1 MKNLKLAR
9 FLPVLALAAGTAGC
23 EDLTSLNDNPNA
35 PTEVPARFVFTEGLQ
50 DAANRFLGAAFNFG
64 YGEVLAQHLA
74 QIQYAEED
82 LYLYR
87 DADLDFLFREAY
99 SGYLMDF
106 HTVARLGEAE
116 EDPNL
121 QAGGT
126 IMRTWTMQNMTD
138 LWGDLPY
145 SEALQGVENDV
156 VTPAYDT
163 QAQIYDRMFADL
175 AAASAMIVPGEDPFG
190 AQDLVYQGDMGNW
203 RKFSN
208 SLRLRLALRVSDVA
222 AAKAATQAQAALA
235 APGGLISSAAE
246 NADICYTA
254 TTRNPWFNYWQGR
267 PGDYRM
273 SATLVNTMKSL
284 DDPRLDAYAQP
295 IEADTAYGGRALGT
309 DEVYFE
315 GLPNGLAENDYK
327 FTQASQPGTALLAQ
341 TACLPLMTYEEV
353 LFLQAEAV
361 ARGLITGDKSAE
373 ELYEDA
379 ITASM
384 TRWGATSAEI
394 AAYLAQ
400 PEVAWNAAQ
409 WQRLIGTQKWIA
421 LFGQGLEAFAEVRRL
436 DVPALVP
443 GPDAVLTSIPK
454 RYPYPFSE
462 STFNDANLQAARQR
476 QSIST
481 AEQAQTAR
489 LWWDVR

>member
-23 EDLTSLNDNPNA
+23 EDLTTLNENPNA
-35 PTEVPARFVFTEGLQ
+35 PIDVPARFVFTEGLQ
-50 DAANRFLGAAFNFG
+50 AVSNRFLGPTFNVG

-87 DADLDFLFREAY
+87 AADIDVLFREAY

-106 HTVARLGEAE
+106 HTVAELGELDG
-116 EDPNL
+116 DPNT

-145 SEALQGVENDV
+145 SEAFQGVEGGIV
-156 VTPAYDT
+156 QPAYDT
-163 QAQIYDRMFADL
+163 QAQIYDKMFADL
-175 AAASAMIVPGEDPFG
+175 AAASAMIQPSGDPFG
-190 AQDLVYQGDMGNW
+190 AQDLVYQGDMANW

-222 AAKAATQAQAALA
+222 AAKAATQAAAAVA
-235 APGGLISSAAE
+235 APGGLISSEAE
-246 NADICYTA
+246 NAEICYTS
-254 TTRNPWFNYWQGR
+254 TTRNPWFTYWQGR

-273 SATLVNTMKSL
+273 SETLVSTMRAL
-284 DDPRLDAYAQP
+284 NDPRLSAYAEP
-295 IEADTAYGGRALGT
+295 IEADSTHDGRALAPG
-309 DEVYFE
+309 EEWYE

-327 FTQASQPGTALLAQ
+327 FTEASQPGDALLAQ

-353 LFLQAEAV
+353 LFLQAEAA
-361 ARGLITGDKSAE
+361 ARGLITGDAGA
-373 ELYEDA
+373 LYNAA

-384 TRWGATSAEI
+384 RRWGATDAEI
-394 AAYLAQ
+394 ATYLAR

-409 WQRLIGTQKWIA
+409 WQQRIGTQKWIA

-436 DVPALVP
+436 DFPVLTP

-462 STFNDANLQAARQR
+462 STFNDANLQAARSR
-476 QSIST
+476 QSITT

>member
-1 MKNLKLAR
+1 MKNFKLAR

-23 EDLTSLNDNPNA
+23 EDLTALNENPNA
-35 PTEVPARFVFTEGLQ
+35 PLDVPARFVFTEGLQ
-50 DAANRFLGAAFNFG
+50 DAANRFLGASYNFG
-64 YGEVLAQHLA
+64 YGAVIAQHLA

-87 DADLDFLFREAY
+87 DADLDALFREAY

-106 HTVARLGEAE
+106 HTVAQMGEE
-116 EDPNL
+116 EKDPNV

-145 SEALQGVENDV
+145 SDAFGGVASGN
-156 VTPAYDT
+156 VTPTYDT
-163 QAQIYDRMFADL
+163 QEQIYDKMFADL
-175 AAASAMIVPGEDPFG
+175 AAASAMIDPSKDPFG
-190 AQDLVYQGDMGNW
+190 AQDLVYQGDMASW

-208 SLRLRLALRVSDVA
+208 SLRLRMALRVSDVA
-222 AAKAATQAQAALA
+222 PGKAATQAAAALA
-235 APGGLISSAAE
+235 APGGVISSADD
-246 NADICYTA
+246 NAQICYTS
-254 TTRNPWFNYWQGR
+254 TTKNPWYDYWLAR

-284 DDPRLDAYAQP
+284 NDPRLDAYAQP
-295 IEADTAYGGRALGT
+295 IEADSTYSGRPLAPG
-309 DEVYFE
+309 EEYYE

-327 FTQASQPGTALLAQ
+327 FTEVSQPGEALLEQ
-341 TACLPLMTYEEV
+341 TACLPLMTLEEV
-353 LFLQAEAV
+353 LFLRAEAA
-361 ARGLITGDKSAE
+361 ARGLVAGNAGA
-373 ELYEDA
+373 LYNQA

-384 TRWGATSAEI
+384 QRWGATSAEI

-400 PEVAWNAAQ
+400 PSVAWNPAQ
-409 WQRLIGTQKWIA
+409 WRQLIGTQKWIA
-421 LFGQGLEAFAEVRRL
+421 LFGQGLEAYAEVRRL
-436 DVPALVP
+436 NYPVLTP
-443 GPDAVLTSIPK
+443 GPDAELTSLPK

-462 STFNDANLQAARQR
+462 STFNKTNLDAARAR
-476 QSIST
+476 QSITT

-489 LWWDVR
+489 LWWDTL

>member
-1 MKNLKLAR
+1 MKNFKLAR

-50 DAANRFLGAAFNFG
+50 DAANRFLGASFNFG

-106 HTVARLGEAE
+106 HTVAKLGEAE

-145 SEALQGVENDV
+145 SEALQGVEGGI

-163 QAQIYDRMFADL
+163 QAQIYTRMFADL
-175 AAASAMIVPGEDPFG
+175 AAASAMINPAEDPFG
-190 AQDLVYQGDMGNW
+190 AQDLVYHGDMANW
-203 RKFSN
+203 RKFAN

-222 AAKAATQAQAALA
+222 AGQAATQAAAAVA
-235 APGGLISSAAE
+235 APGGLISSQAE
-246 NADICYTA
+246 NAQICYTS

-273 SATLVNTMKSL
+273 SATLVNTMKAL
-284 DDPRLDAYAQP
+284 NDPRLDSYAQP
-295 IEADTAYGGRALGT
+295 IEADSTYGGRALAPG
-309 DEVYFE
+309 EQYYE
-315 GLPNGLAENDYK
+315 GLPNGLAENDWK
-327 FTQASQPGTALLAQ
+327 FTEASQPGTALLAQ

-353 LFLQAEAV
+353 LFLRAEAA
-361 ARGLITGDKSAE
+361 ARGLVAGDAGA
-373 ELYEDA
+373 LYNAA

-400 PEVAWNAAQ
+400 PGVAWNPAQ
-409 WQRLIGTQKWIA
+409 WQQRIGTQKWIA

-436 DVPALVP
+436 DFPQLVP

-476 QSIST
+476 QSITT